1 MSNAIDFALGYN
13 LAPMRSGGS
22 EAIAINQKVMDRMSA
37 GVKGLSTAWQAFTGL
52 AAVGLAVGAAK
63 SLGAFA
69 SEIRDLSD
77 TTGLSTDMFQRYSF
91 AVSQSGGSQEVFT
104 KGMIAIQQAQ
114 QSALTGNEKAI
125 ASFAA
130 LGITLGNLRTLSPD
144 QLFLAFADAMKSSG
158 GSAESFAALAELVGV
173 KVATKL
179 VPSLKLG
186 SDGFVELGKS
196 ANIASEEAVNA
207 AEAAQD
213 AWDKFLRE
221 TKVAGLESFKWF
233 NDLDLNGTTAM
244 RNSIARRD
252 ALKAFEKSYVPMPV
266 GFDPTQTDRQGPFMQ
281 DFQPGVVEGF
291 EQFGPPSPARGPT
304 DEENAVAAA
313 RAKAA
318 EDIYAIEQ
326 KIARLKLEGGREQ
339 MSQLELIASLENER
353 AGLLRSSRGME
364 GAFDSKLRVMA
375 AQLRLQAEEVGS
387 RIAKARSSFQ
397 AGQSTGEQFGP
408 TLADLAGGSAARAAS
423 GGASRKGGEG
433 AGLWSS
439 GGLISG
445 GAAALSRARG
455 MGLGRPSSV
464 TSRGGPQ
471 ERMAGDMRELLTL
484 WKRG

>member
-13 LAPMRSGGS
+13 LAPMRSSGR
-22 EAIAINQKVMDRMSA
+22 EAVAVNQGVMDRMSA
-37 GVKGLSTAWQAFTGL
+37 GISGLGAQWQKFAGL
-52 AAVGLAVGAAK
+52 AVVGFAVGAAK
-63 SLGAFA
+63 TLGAFA

-77 TTGLSTDMFQRYSF
+77 QTGLSTDMFQRYSF
-91 AVSQSGGSQEVFT
+91 AVSQSGGTQEVFA
-104 KGMIAIQQAQ
+104 KGMIAIQQSQ

-125 ASFAA
+125 ASFAT
-130 LGITLGNLRTLSPD
+130 LGITLSDLQKLSPD
-144 QLFLAFADAMKSSG
+144 QLFLAFANAMKISG

-179 VPSLKLG
+179 VPSLKMG
-186 SDGFVELGKS
+186 RDGFLEVANS
-196 ANIASEEAVNA
+196 ASIASENA
-207 AEAAQD
+207 INSAEAMGDSWGA
-213 AWDKFLRE
+213 F
-221 TKVAGLESFKWF
+221 GLSLKTMALNSVQWF
-233 NDLDLNGTTAM
+233 DELDLSGTTAV
-244 RNSIARRD
+244 RNAIALRD
-252 ALKAFEKSYVPMPV
+252 ATKAFDKRYVPMPV
-266 GFDPTQTDRQGPFMQ
+266 GFDPTQTDRQGPSML

-291 EQFGPPSPARGPT
+291 EQFGPPAPAGGPT

-339 MSQLELIASLENER
+339 MSQLELIASLEDER

-364 GAFDSKLRVMA
+364 GAFDSQLRVMA

-408 TLADLAGGSAARAAS
+408 TLADLTGGSGGGAAS
-423 GGASRKGGEG
+423 GGVIRKGGEG
-433 AGLWSS
+433 AGVFSS

-464 TSRGGPQ
+464 TQRGGPQ

>member
-1 MSNAIDFALGYN
+1 
-13 LAPMRSGGS
+13 
-22 EAIAINQKVMDRMSA
+22 
-37 GVKGLSTAWQAFTGL
+37 
-52 AAVGLAVGAAK
+52 
-63 SLGAFA
+63 
-69 SEIRDLSD
+69 
-77 TTGLSTDMFQRYSF
+77 
-91 AVSQSGGSQEVFT
+91 
-104 KGMIAIQQAQ
+104 
-114 QSALTGNEKAI
+114 
-125 ASFAA
+125 
-130 LGITLGNLRTLSPD
+130 
-144 QLFLAFADAMKSSG
+144 MKSSG

-186 SDGFVELGKS
+186 SDGFLELGNS
-196 ANIASEEAVNA
+196 ASVASKNAIDA

-213 AWDKFLRE
+213 SWDTFLRSV
-221 TKVAGLESFKWF
+221 KVMGLEAFQWF
-233 NDLDLNGTTAM
+233 NESDSSGATAM
-244 RNSIARRD
+244 REGL
-252 ALKAFEKSYVPMPV
+252 ALRAKTKAFEKSYVPMPV
-266 GFDPTQTDRQGPFMQ
+266 GFDPTQTDRQGPSMQ

-291 EQFGPPSPARGPT
+291 EQFGPPAPADGPT
-304 DEENAVAAA
+304 AEETAVAAI

-318 EDIYAIEQ
+318 AAIYAIEQ

-339 MSQLELIASLENER
+339 MSQVELIASLEAER

-364 GAFDSKLRVMA
+364 GSYDSQLRVMA

-408 TLADLAGGSAARAAS
+408 TLADLTGGSGGGAAS
-423 GGASRKGGEG
+423 GGVIRKGGEG
-433 AGLWSS
+433 AGVFSS